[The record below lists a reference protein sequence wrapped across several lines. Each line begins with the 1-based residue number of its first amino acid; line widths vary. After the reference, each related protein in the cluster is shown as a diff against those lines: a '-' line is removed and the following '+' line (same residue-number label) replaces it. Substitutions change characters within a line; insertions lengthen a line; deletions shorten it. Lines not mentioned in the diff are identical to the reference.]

1 MASKNNVIEEIQELI
16 QKIKNEYKEGVD
28 FEFVAEKENYQKGN
42 KEENWFT
49 YRTNKD
55 TTKYGDYDLILFS
68 KFKLSTSPEKPENCA
83 VCDKLT
89 FKENGRM
96 KLFDGEKDIGGPS
109 PNVVGY
115 FHPECAKK
123 YFTNKEQPNVNNARI
138 KEKLLRNLDINM
150 FRPHGRFGEC
160 GSLTDPDESIDKK
173 KLLAEIET
181 ILKNSDFPVID
192 NSPNKSN
199 STSTE
204 TEKRGGGEKWFHSK
218 KCKEIFEKVIRN
230 RKLIDEAYT
239 FLTGNAGKGNQNP
252 GGGGG
257 QTPDQPELEVCDR
270 CGKKYDFSQK
280 FPKFKKKEEENE
292 NYWFCSKKCYDCFNV
307 CDNCGKIE
315 RLKENELRM
324 TKGKVFCSSNC
335 RQKLE
340 KNPGKFDPDSL
351 PNCDQCGEKFRLDE
365 KGFYT
370 IYSFTGREEKF
381 CSPKCRT
388 DETQQTN
395 RPTSE
400 NGEEEGND
408 SDLDDHSESNSD
420 NSSDS
425 NSDQDGKSNN
435 NLPKNIQEIAHL
447 PLLQAQARARQEI
460 EKLLKDNDISD
471 HELNQE
477 D

>member
-1 MASKNNVIEEIQELI
+1 RAA
-16 QKIKNEYKEGVD
+16 EGGYPCSD
-28 FEFVAEKENYQKGN
+28 GKCGVAP
-42 KEENWFT
+42 
-49 YRTNKD
+49 RD
-55 TTKYGDYDLILFS
+55 
-68 KFKLSTSPEKPENCA
+68 
-83 VCDKLT
+83 
-89 FKENGRM
+89 
-96 KLFDGEKDIGGPS
+96 
-109 PNVVGY
+109 
-115 FHPECAKK
+115 
-123 YFTNKEQPNVNNARI
+123 
-138 KEKLLRNLDINM
+138 
-150 FRPHGRFGEC
+150 
-160 GSLTDPDESIDKK
+160 
-173 KLLAEIET
+173 
-181 ILKNSDFPVID
+181 
-192 NSPNKSN
+192 
-199 STSTE
+199 
-204 TEKRGGGEKWFHSK
+204 GGEKWFHSE
-218 KCKEIFEKVIRN
+218 KCKEIFEKVISN
-230 RKLIDEAYT
+230 RKLIEEAYT

-257 QTPDQPELEVCDR
+257 QTPDQSELEVCDR

-307 CDNCGKIE
+307 CDNCGKLE
-315 RLKENELRM
+315 RLKENEL
-324 TKGKVFCSSNC
+324 
-335 RQKLE
+335 Q

-370 IYSFTGREEKF
+370 IYSFTGNENPEKPENN
-381 CSPKCRT
+381 S
-388 DETQQTN
+388 ETQQTN

-408 SDLDDHSESNSD
+408 SDLDNHSESNSD

-425 NSDQDGKSNN
+425 NPDQDGKKSDN
-435 NLPKNIQEIAHL
+435 NLPKNIQEIANL